1 MDYSNFGG
9 APTDQGGPTG
19 EVIPDGTLAW
29 AIVTVRP
36 HNLDQGHVLTPS
48 KNTEGNAYLDIELT
62 ILEGPYARRKIWD
75 IIMLKA
81 VGEKADKTIGMGM
94 ASAPSADGT
103 TPPPPIV
110 HGGVDSS
117 MGGLY

>member
-48 KNTEGNAYLDIELT
+48 KNTEGNAYLDVELT

-94 ASAPSADGT
+94 AKVRHILEVGREIDGFAAT
-103 TPPPPIV
+103 
-110 HGGVDSS
+110 
-117 MGGLY
+117 